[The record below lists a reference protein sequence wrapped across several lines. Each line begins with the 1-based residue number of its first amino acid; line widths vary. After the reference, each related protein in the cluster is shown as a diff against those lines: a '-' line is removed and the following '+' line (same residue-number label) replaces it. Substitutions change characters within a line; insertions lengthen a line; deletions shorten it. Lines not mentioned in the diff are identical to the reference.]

1 MEEKKFKPF
10 IEDFFLS
17 RMPALA
23 QGEFAARI
31 FAQHCD
37 LYDAFSADGE
47 KLLLSFPGKLKNET
61 TDQLLKPFVGDWVIA
76 EKNGN
81 INRIKKILPRKSLI
95 KKLSKKGEQVLAVNC
110 CLILVVNS
118 ADKNF
123 SISRLKK
130 YATLAEKAGLPYEI
144 LLTKKD
150 LCADTLKLQAQVQ
163 ELFAKKPF
171 FLNCLSSEGLEE
183 LSSILKPKETSLLIG
198 PSGSGKS
205 TLINKL
211 CGSEIMKTFSVR
223 GKDFK
228 GRHTTTIRR
237 IIPLPSGHMITDIP
251 GIKLIEEQLPLSLS
265 YFKIIEEKSL
275 NCRFSNCAHDSEPDC
290 AVKKAVESGEISKEL
305 YSKWLKRKKGLK

>member
-1 MEEKKFKPF
+1 MEEKNFKPF
-10 IEDFFLS
+10 MEDFFLAK
-17 RMPALA
+17 MPSLA
-23 QGEFAARI
+23 EGEFAARI

-37 LYDAFSADGE
+37 LYDAFSAEGE

-81 INRIKKILPRKSLI
+81 INRIKKILPRKSII
-95 KKLSKKGEQVLAVNC
+95 KRLSKKGEQVLAVNC
-110 CLILVVNS
+110 GLILVVNS

-130 YATLAEKAGLPYEI
+130 YAALAEKACLPYEI

-150 LCADTLKLQAQVQ
+150 LCADISGLQAQVAEQ
-163 ELFAKKPF
+163 FSKKPF
-171 FLNCLSSEGLEE
+171 FLNCLSSEGIEE
-183 LSSILKPKETSLLIG
+183 LSNILKPKETSLLIG
-198 PSGSGKS
+198 PSGTGKS

-211 CGSEIMKTFSVR
+211 CGNEVMKTFAVR
-223 GKDFK
+223 EKDFK

-251 GIKLIEEQLPLSLS
+251 GIKLIEEQLPISLS
-265 YFKIIEEKSL
+265 DFRVIEEKAL
-275 NCRFSNCAHDSEPDC
+275 YCRFSNCGHDSEPDC
-290 AVKKAVESGEISKEL
+290 AVKKAVESGEISEEL
-305 YSKWLKRKKGLK
+305 YYIWLKNKKGFK